1 MVIWRNAQA
10 QVMTRHADAVEWILL
25 NMLAEQ
31 PMNLAQ
37 ILAELAALMPADL
50 AWQDEI
56 SRIWQQFL
64 AENIFRQL
72 EKK

>member
-1 MVIWRNAQA
+1 
-10 QVMTRHADAVEWILL
+10 
-25 NMLAEQ
+25 
-31 PMNLAQ
+31 MNLAQ

-64 AENIFRQL
+64 AENIFQAA
-72 EKK
+72 